1 MESKSKFNSI
11 DVKFTL
17 FWIALALIFNVVIY
31 FTMGSESA
39 VNFFTGY
46 LVEKSLSVDN
56 LFVFL
61 LIFRAF
67 HIPTEH
73 QHKILMWGIIG
84 AIVLRA
90 IFIFAGLALIQAFD
104 QVFYIFGAFLIFA
117 GYKMIF
123 QPDKKIEPEKNP
135 LILLLERYIP
145 VTQSM
150 NGGSFFIAG
159 KATPLF
165 LALVSIEFS
174 DVVFALDSIPAIFGI
189 TQDPFI
195 VLTSNLFAI
204 LGLRSLYF
212 VLESTICTFKYL
224 HYGLA
229 AILIFIGFKMLAHG
243 YLTISPVASLIVIL
257 TLLGLSILPTYLIN
271 ACEEDK

>member
-1 MESKSKFNSI
+1 MESKSHYRSK
-11 DVKFTL
+11 DVKLTL
-17 FWIALALIFNVVIY
+17 FWISLALIFNLGIY
-31 FTMGSESA
+31 FAMGSEAA

-61 LIFRAF
+61 VIFKSF
-67 HIPTEH
+67 HIAPH
-73 QHKILMWGIIG
+73 DQHKILMWGIIG

-90 IFIFAGLALIQAFD
+90 IFIFAGLALISAFD

-117 GYKMIF
+117 GYKMLF
-123 QPDKKIEPEKNP
+123 QPDKKIEPEKHP
-135 LILLLERYIP
+135 LILLLERFVP
-145 VTQSM
+145 VTHSM
-150 NGGSFFIAG
+150 ENGHFFIDG

-165 LALVSIEFS
+165 LALISIEFS

-212 VLESTICTFKYL
+212 VLESTISTFKYL

-229 AILIFIGFKMLAHG
+229 AILVFIGVKMLGHG
-243 YLTISPVASLIVIL
+243 YLDVSPLASLIVIL
-257 TLLGLSILPTYLIN
+257 FFLGISILPTYLIK
-271 ACEEDK
+271 AVKEE

>member
-1 MESKSKFNSI
+1 MESKSKYNSR

-17 FWIALALIFNVVIY
+17 FWIALALIFNVGIY

-39 VNFFTGY
+39 LSFFTGY

-61 LIFRAF
+61 LIFKAF
-67 HIPTEH
+67 HIPAQH

-104 QVFYIFGAFLIFA
+104 QIFYVFGAFLIFA
-117 GYKMIF
+117 GYKMLF

-135 LILLLERYIP
+135 LILMLERYIP

-150 NGGSFFIAG
+150 DGGRFFING
-159 KATPLF
+159 MATPLF

-212 VLESTICTFKYL
+212 VLESTISTFKYL

-229 AILIFIGFKMLAHG
+229 AILIFIGIKMLTHG
-243 YLTISPVASLIVIL
+243 FLTISPLASLFVIL
-257 TLLGLSILPTYLIN
+257 SLLGLSILPTYLLT
-271 ACEEDK
+271 AAKEE

>member
-1 MESKSKFNSI
+1 MESKSKFNSR
-11 DVKFTL
+11 DFKFTL
-17 FWIALALIFNVVIY
+17 FWIALALLFNLGIY
-31 FTMGSESA
+31 FTMGSSSA
-39 VNFFTGY
+39 LSFLTGY

-61 LIFRAF
+61 LIFKAF
-67 HIPTEH
+67 EIPSQY
-73 QHKILMWGIIG
+73 QHRILMWGIIG
-84 AIVLRA
+84 AVVLRA
-90 IFIFAGLALIQAFD
+90 IFIFAGLALISAFD

-117 GYKMIF
+117 GYKMLF

-135 LILLLERYIP
+135 LILFLERHIP

-150 NGGSFFIAG
+150 NGGSFFLDG
-159 KATPLF
+159 NATPLF

-212 VLESTICTFKYL
+212 VLESTISTFKYL

-229 AILIFIGFKMLAHG
+229 AILVFIGVKMIGHG
-243 YLTISPVASLIVIL
+243 YLAVTPMASLVVIL
-257 TLLGLSILPTYLIN
+257 SFLGLSILPTYLLK
-271 ACEEDK
+271 AAKEE

>member
-1 MESKSKFNSI
+1 
-11 DVKFTL
+11 
-17 FWIALALIFNVVIY
+17 
-31 FTMGSESA
+31 MGSEPA
-39 VNFFTGY
+39 VNFLTGY

-61 LIFRAF
+61 VIFKSF
-67 HIPTEH
+67 HIAPHH

-90 IFIFAGLALIQAFD
+90 LFIFAGLALIQAFD
-104 QVFYIFGAFLIFA
+104 QVFYLFGAFLIYA
-117 GYKMIF
+117 GYKMLF
-123 QPDKKIEPEKNP
+123 QPDKKIQPEKHP
-135 LILLLERYIP
+135 LILMLERFVP
-145 VTQSM
+145 VTHSM
-150 NGGSFFIAG
+150 EHGRFFFDG

-165 LALVSIEFS
+165 LALISIEFS

-212 VLESTICTFKYL
+212 VLESTISTFKYL

-229 AILIFIGFKMLAHG
+229 AILVFIGIKMLGHG
-243 YLTISPVASLIVIL
+243 YLDVSPFASLIVIL
-257 TLLGLSILPTYLIN
+257 FFLGVSILPSYLIK
-271 ACEEDK
+271 AVKEE

>member
-1 MESKSKFNSI
+1 MESKSKFNSR

-17 FWIALALIFNVVIY
+17 FWIALALIFNVGIY

-39 VNFFTGY
+39 LSFFTGY

-61 LIFRAF
+61 LIFKAF
-67 HIPTEH
+67 HIPDQY
-73 QHKILMWGIIG
+73 QHRILMWGIIG

-90 IFIFAGLALIQAFD
+90 VFIFAGLALINAFD
-104 QVFYIFGAFLIFA
+104 QVFYFFGALLIYA
-117 GYKMIF
+117 GYKMMF
-123 QPDKKIEPEKNP
+123 QPDVKIEPEKNP

-150 NGGSFFIAG
+150 NGGSFFLDG
-159 KATPLF
+159 RATPLF

-212 VLESTICTFKYL
+212 VLESTISTFKYL

-229 AILIFIGFKMLAHG
+229 AILVFIGIKMIGHG
-243 YLTISPVASLIVIL
+243 FITVTSFASLMVIL
-257 TLLGLSILPTYLIN
+257 SFLVLSVLPTYLLK
-271 ACEEDK
+271 AAKEE